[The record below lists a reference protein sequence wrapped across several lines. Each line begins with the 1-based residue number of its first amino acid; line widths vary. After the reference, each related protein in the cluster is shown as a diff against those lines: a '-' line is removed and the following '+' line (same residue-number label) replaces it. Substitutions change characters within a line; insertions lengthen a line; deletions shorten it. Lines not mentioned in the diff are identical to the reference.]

1 MHATGVVWES
11 VFVHSSAVNPL
22 LTTLTEALP
31 CTQVGTFVRHI
42 PADAVPRELKRH
54 LFSIEE
60 KILEAQAW
68 ERSSSLYPL
77 LVSACAPL
85 QPPPAPNADD
95 VAMSDSPPLRKVR
108 PGFRVWGIAARLVPL
123 TPMRTPS
130 RPQRR
135 WRRGA

>member
-1 MHATGVVWES
+1 M
-11 VFVHSSAVNPL
+11 
-22 LTTLTEALP
+22 
-31 CTQVGTFVRHI
+31 RHI

-68 ERSSSLYPL
+68 ERGSSLYPL

-85 QPPPAPNADD
+85 QAPAPAED

-108 PGFRVWGIAARLVPL
+108 RMGGV
-123 TPMRTPS
+123 TP
-130 RPQRR
+130 
-135 WRRGA
+135 